1 VYVYGICIYVCYIIV
16 CPSYIHKEFRFF
28 RHSIPFPSLAL
39 CLPFPRTV
47 YFVVSLFPRRYAVAK
62 LDETRYRIERAITA
76 SSRVGARL
84 LTRLYVAERLNC
96 TAQREL
102 TPAKTASSS
111 DAPRGR
117 AVKNNRAT
125 RIAKKECVLLTF

>member
-1 VYVYGICIYVCYIIV
+1 MYIRVLYRCLSIIYIRNFA
-16 CPSYIHKEFRFF
+16 SFD
-28 RHSIPFPSLAL
+28 IPFTTP
-39 CLPFPRTV
+39 PFSPFAYRLRGRPL

-76 SSRVGARL
+76 SSRVGAWL

-111 DAPRGR
+111 DAPRGG
-117 AVKNNRAT
+117 AAKNNRAT
-125 RIAKKECVLLTF
+125 RIAKKECVLLTL